1 MEISNNYK
9 IRQFI
14 HKTTYTLFFITSFSM
29 FTVLFGDPFPLIWS
43 ISWIFITICTF
54 IVMFD
59 EVDLE
64 FEMKQNRLRQQS
76 EKMYDEL
83 FKTATELLKSRIEQI
98 DKIRNAIREFKEK
111 NFSNEE
117 PFIIYDTKVISP
129 IKRYLQ

>member
-14 HKTTYTLFFITSFSM
+14 HKTTYTLFFIISFSV
-29 FTVLFGDPFPLIWS
+29 FTVLFGNPFPLIWS

-64 FEMKQNRLRQQS
+64 FEIKQNRLHQQS

-129 IKRYLQ
+129 IKGYLQ

>member
-9 IRQFI
+9 LRQFI
-14 HKTTYTLFFITSFSM
+14 HKTTYILFFITSFSM
-29 FTVLFGDPFPLIWS
+29 FTVLFGNPFPLIWA

-98 DKIRNAIREFKEK
+98 DKIRNTIREFKEK
-111 NFSNEE
+111 NFSDEE
-117 PFIIYDTKVISP
+117 PFIIYDTKVISS
-129 IKRYLQ
+129 IKGYLQ

>member
-1 MEISNNYK
+1 MEISSNYK

-14 HKTTYTLFFITSFSM
+14 HKTTYILFFITSFSV
-29 FTVLFGDPFPLIWS
+29 FTVLFGGSFPLIWS

-98 DKIRNAIREFKEK
+98 DKIRNTIREFKEK
-111 NFSNEE
+111 TSQMKNH
-117 PFIIYDTKVISP
+117 
-129 IKRYLQ
+129 L